1 MNNINYMKFVQLR
14 GGGTLGSSCK
24 GFRDLAGIKLN
35 HTGFTLAEMMVVML
49 ILSIIMAA
57 MAPVMTTRNKI
68 DQSSPW
74 QWAPNG
80 TDAYYGIGSS
90 QIAMIGQNTAAAD
103 DGNSR
108 LVINAPENY
117 THILF
122 KQNNNISGRLFF
134 NGSNQSMYL
143 GTTRSNLP
151 PEQRAVSFGI
161 VNSPTGLA
169 SLALGLVS
177 TSSGE
182 LSIAEGY
189 GATASGKGS
198 LAIGYLPKASGE
210 GAIAIGSNNQANSNY
225 SISAGFNNTIA
236 PLASD
241 SVILG
246 RNNSIGQSNSIVLGT
261 NWVSGGAGGIGIG
274 NKINDDSQIGQL
286 SIGIGTETVV
296 PNANSI
302 AIGSYPQANASSSVA
317 IGYSPIS
324 QHANSIAI
332 GSSAQAGSSSNS
344 TAGAE
349 IAIGQSSQAYGADSV
364 AIGHNAKTN
373 DNSDSGTMFAIAIGN
388 DVAANGNDSI
398 SIGVHSRTNNGYSV
412 AIGSSA
418 IANGQNSTAI
428 GRGAC
433 TAVTGS
439 NKTCIGANSGNAS
452 SYGTWYTDDE
462 ERIFIGSQSKFN
474 DGPAVLEVHNSNAR
488 DGILGRGD
496 MHSSVVINGTLIVKG
511 GIITT
516 LPSVRSDNNTL
527 KLDGTGQIGIL
538 GFRQQTD
545 GTSYVT
551 YGYTTGQNYSKYSI
565 NGSFKLPTS
574 TGWRDAAPM
583 QSDRRLKYVGKASTS
598 GLDKIRQ
605 LKVFNYTF
613 KKDEKKTPHVGVIA
627 QDLQKV
633 FPDAVK
639 KGVDGFLTI
648 RFEDMFFAMI
658 NAIKELDSR
667 ITSLEKENQ
676 ELKTRLKQL
685 ENNNKMQENRL
696 KALEEKI
703 K

>member
-14 GGGTLGSSCK
+14 GWGTLGSSCK

-198 LAIGYLPKASGE
+198 LAIGYLPQASGE

-324 QHANSIAI
+324 RHANSIAI

-364 AIGHNAKTN
+364 AIGHTAKTN
-373 DNSDSGTMFAIAIGN
+373 NNSDSGTMFAIAIGN

-412 AIGSSA
+412 AIGSST

-428 GRGAC
+428 GREAC

-439 NKTCIGANSGNAS
+439 NKTCIGAYSGGGS
-452 SYGTWYTDDE
+452 SSWYNDVN

-474 DGPAVLEVHNSNAR
+474 GGPAVLEVHNSDDS
-488 DGILGRGD
+488 DGTLGRGE

-516 LPSVRSDNNTL
+516 LPSVQSNNNTL

-551 YGYTTGQNYSKYSI
+551 YGYTPFQNYSKYSI
-565 NGSFKLPTS
+565 NGIFKLPTN

-605 LKVFNYTF
+605 LKV
-613 KKDEKKTPHVGVIA
+613 
-627 QDLQKV
+627 
-633 FPDAVK
+633 
-639 KGVDGFLTI
+639 
-648 RFEDMFFAMI
+648 
-658 NAIKELDSR
+658 
-667 ITSLEKENQ
+667 
-676 ELKTRLKQL
+676 
-685 ENNNKMQENRL
+685 
-696 KALEEKI
+696 
-703 K
+703 